1 MLIFPANYWTRFHE
15 RETIL
20 VVRFLTSLFFI
31 LGEFKEKFKPVDP
44 ESTIIDETDLEDDT
58 SISLCNC
65 NADKENKQLKNYLQL
80 SYDEIQLRENQYLDL
95 YKRYQEVEHER
106 SRLAERANDLF
117 GEFCFLYLRLVVTV
131 STASVCLIYI
141 NLLST
146 CIEIENRYK
155 RKV

>member
-1 MLIFPANYWTRFHE
+1 M
-15 RETIL
+15 
-20 VVRFLTSLFFI
+20 VVRFLTSRFFT
-31 LGEFKEKFKPVDP
+31 LGESKEKFKPVDP
-44 ESTIIDETDLEDDT
+44 ESTIIDEVEDDT

-65 NADKENKQLKNYLQL
+65 NADKENKQLRNYLQL
-80 SYDEIQLRENQYLDL
+80 SYDETQLRENQYLDL

-106 SRLAERANDLF
+106 CRLAERANDLY

-131 STASVCLIYI
+131 STASVCLIFI
-141 NLLST
+141 NLLSI

>member
-1 MLIFPANYWTRFHE
+1 M
-15 RETIL
+15 
-20 VVRFLTSLFFI
+20 VVRFLTSLFFT

-65 NADKENKQLKNYLQL
+65 NADKENKQLRNYLQL
-80 SYDEIQLRENQYLDL
+80 SYDKTQLRENQYLDL

-131 STASVCLIYI
+131 STANAIVCLICI
-141 NLLST
+141 NLLSI
-146 CIEIENRYK
+146 CIEIENR
-155 RKV
+155 

>member
-1 MLIFPANYWTRFHE
+1 M
-15 RETIL
+15 
-20 VVRFLTSLFFI
+20 VVRFLTSLFFT

-65 NADKENKQLKNYLQL
+65 NADKENKLLKNYLQL
-80 SYDEIQLRENQYLDL
+80 SYDETKLRENQYLDL

-131 STASVCLIYI
+131 STASVCLICI
-141 NLLST
+141 NLLSI

>member
-1 MLIFPANYWTRFHE
+1 M
-15 RETIL
+15 
-20 VVRFLTSLFFI
+20 VVRFLTSRFFT

-65 NADKENKQLKNYLQL
+65 NADKENKQLRNYLQL
-80 SYDEIQLRENQYLDL
+80 SYDETQLRENQYLDL

-106 SRLAERANDLF
+106 CRLAERANDLF

-131 STASVCLIYI
+131 SSSTASVCLIYI
-141 NLLST
+141 YQSIINPHRN
-146 CIEIENRYK
+146 IK
-155 RKV
+155 